1 MNGVDKPNA
10 ASQNRRTAEGE
21 AMKQILQSAAGVSV
35 GLLNI
40 ASEMKLK
47 LEEEVRWT
55 HIGLGEHS
63 VSH

>member
-1 MNGVDKPNA
+1 
-10 ASQNRRTAEGE
+10 
-21 AMKQILQSAAGVSV
+21 MKQILQSAAGVSV